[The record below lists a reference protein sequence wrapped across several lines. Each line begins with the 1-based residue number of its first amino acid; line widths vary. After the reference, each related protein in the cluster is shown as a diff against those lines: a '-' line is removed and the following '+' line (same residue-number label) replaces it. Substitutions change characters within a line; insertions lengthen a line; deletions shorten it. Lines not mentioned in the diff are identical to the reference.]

1 MAAAAAA
8 VAEEEEEEDEESDT
22 STPEAIMIKGKKKK
36 REDEVMGQG
45 YWQLAEA
52 IGRFADIYERVEEAK
67 QRQIVELEKQRMQF
81 AKDIEI
87 QRMKLIVDSQVYFA
101 KLKRPKR
108 SLHSGNLLFGSSGL
122 YKFGYFL
129 LSSS

>member
-1 MAAAAAA
+1 
-8 VAEEEEEEDEESDT
+8 
-22 STPEAIMIKGKKKK
+22 MIKGKKKK

-122 YKFGYFL
+122 Y
-129 LSSS
+129 LSLIHI